1 MVQRPDDDYIIL
13 KQLRS
18 SAIAEIKMI
27 TVLADPFKHVMV
39 PDMIHQTIGIC
50 INEVIAAFKILVY
63 DLILKQ
69 HHMQFPKIQHTG
81 ADLRWLIVQ
90 NLV

>member
-1 MVQRPDDDYIIL
+1 ML
-13 KQLRS
+13 
-18 SAIAEIKMI
+18 A
-27 TVLADPFKHVMV
+27 VLADPFKTVMV
-39 PDMIHQTIGIC
+39 PDIIHQTIGIC

-69 HHMQFPKIQHTG
+69 HHMQFTKIQHTG
-81 ADLRWLIVQ
+81 ADLQWLVVQ